1 MFIFVVKNIREN
13 KKISLNK
20 LSEKTGISKSYLHE
34 LENNKKF
41 NVTLDKL
48 YKIAKVLNVN
58 IKDLFYTT
66 LDLEDLRKELH
77 NRINKYGLN
86 SRETLEVSEIID
98 LLVNIKFRELD

>member
-1 MFIFVVKNIREN
+1 MFVFLIKEFRKKNGLSI
-13 KKISLNK
+13 KK
-20 LSEKTGISKSYLHE
+20 LSELTGISRSYLYN

-41 NVTLDKL
+41 NVNLDKL
-48 YKIAKVLNVN
+48 YKIANALNVN

-98 LLVNIKFRELD
+98 LLVNIKFKELD

>member
-1 MFIFVVKNIREN
+1 MFVFLIKEFRKKNGLSI
-13 KKISLNK
+13 KK
-20 LSEKTGISKSYLHE
+20 LSELTGISRSYLYN

-41 NVTLDKL
+41 NVNLDKL

-58 IKDLFYTT
+58 VKDLFYTT

-86 SRETLEVSEIID
+86 SRETLEVSEVID
-98 LLVNIKFRELD
+98 LLVNIKFKELV

>member
-98 LLVNIKFRELD
+98 LLVNIKFREPA